1 MYSFQE
7 IQFALRA
14 YLSRLK
20 KLALVTY
27 EDILE
32 SKQKHCNVG
41 IPST

>member
-14 YLSRLK
+14 NLSRLK
-20 KLALVTY
+20 KLAMVTY
-27 EDILE
+27 KDILE
-32 SKQKHCNVG
+32 SKHCNVG